1 MLVHLHVKNLALI
14 EEAEVDFEE
23 GLNILTGETGAG
35 KSILIGS
42 INLALGQKMSREM
55 IREGAEYAYVELVFQ
70 VGSNTEEKLKEME
83 VYPEDGQVIIS
94 RRLTGSRSISKI
106 NGETTTISGIRKIS
120 ELLLD
125 IHGQHEHQSLLYADK
140 QMEILDAYGQA
151 EIEKA
156 KQKVK
161 GFYKEYRAIKQELES
176 YQLDEEQRRREI
188 NFLEYEIQ
196 EIEDAQLKYGEDEEL
211 SVSYRKLLN
220 GKKITES
227 LDEVYQLTDYEQGSA
242 GQISR
247 ALQKLSQ
254 ITSFDE
260 KLEELL
266 ASLTDVDSLL
276 NDFNREVA
284 SYMTE
289 FTFSEEEFFEIEKR
303 LDILNGLKGK
313 YGHTIPEILNY
324 QTEQEEKL
332 EKLLNF
338 EVRKEKLEKQYREKE
353 EELLEASVVLT
364 KIRKKWAKQLEKQII
379 LGLQDLNFLDV
390 SFKIAFEE
398 REKFT
403 AQGKDNIHFLI
414 STNPGE
420 PVKEL
425 SKVVSGGELSRIMLA
440 IKTLLADKDCTE
452 TLIFDEIDTGISGRT
467 AQKVAEKMALIGEQ
481 HQVLCITHLPQIASQ
496 ANSHYVIE
504 KQVKNGETVTRI
516 FKLSDDQSVEEL
528 ARMLGGA
535 EITNAV
541 LQNAKEMKDL
551 AQQQKNTRVK

>member
-1 MLVHLHVKNLALI
+1 MTIKNFAIISSLHLTFTNGMTA
-14 EEAEVDFEE
+14 
-23 GLNILTGETGAG
+23 LTGETGAG

-42 INLALGQKMSREM
+42 VNLALGQKMSREM
-55 IREGAEYAYVELVFQ
+55 IREGADYAYVELVFQ
-70 VGSNTEEKLKEME
+70 VNPDTEEKLKALE
-83 VYPEDGQVIIS
+83 VFPEDGQVIIS
-94 RRLTGSRSISKI
+94 RRLTENRSISKI
-106 NGETTTISGIRKIS
+106 NGETCTISGIRKIS

-140 QMEILDAYGQA
+140 QMEILDAYGQV
-151 EIEKA
+151 EIEKE

-161 GFYKEYRAIKQELES
+161 ELYKEYRAVQQELES

-196 EIEDAQLKYGEDEEL
+196 EIEDAQLKDREDEEL

-220 GKKITES
+220 GKKITEN
-227 LDEVYQLTDYEQGSA
+227 LGEIYCLTGYEEGSA

-254 ITSFDE
+254 IASFDE
-260 KLEELL
+260 NLNGLL

-276 NDFNREVA
+276 NDFNRETA
-284 SYMTE
+284 SYMAE

-303 LDILNGLKGK
+303 LDIINGLKAK
-313 YGHTIPEILNY
+313 YGHTIPEILEY
-324 QTEQEEKL
+324 KTEQEEKL

-338 EVRKEKLEKQYREKE
+338 EARKEKLEQQWKERKE
-353 EELLEASVVLT
+353 ELSKASAVLT
-364 KIRKKWAKQLEKQII
+364 KVRKKWAKQLQEQII
-379 LGLQDLNFLDV
+379 LGLQDLNFLNV
-390 SFKIAFEE
+390 SFEISFKE
-398 REKFT
+398 RENFT
-403 AQGKDNIHFLI
+403 ASGKDTIHFLI

-467 AQKVAEKMALIGEQ
+467 AQKVAEKMAVIGEK

-496 ANSHYVIE
+496 AASHYAIE
-504 KQVKNGETVTRI
+504 KQVKNGETVTEI
-516 FKLSDDQSVEEL
+516 FKLTEEQSVEEL

-535 EITNAV
+535 EITKAV

>member
-276 NDFNREVA
+276 NDFNREAA